1 MGTAIVILMI
11 LWAVAGWAHNRTAK
25 RLRERMAILE
35 RENVHL
41 AGGVVAAKKSGIDG
55 LADLRRELAGH
66 IEELM
71 SRIIGIDQRLLTLEN
86 KQPKIAASPRK
97 STWKQFRSEVER
109 ASEPE
114 EAE

>member
-1 MGTAIVILMI
+1 MGIAIAIMI
-11 LWAVAGWAHNRTAK
+11 LLLVAVETTHRRTA
-25 RLRERMAILE
+25 RLLRERMAIIE

-41 AGGVVAAKKSGIDG
+41 AGGIVAAKKSGIDG

-86 KQPKIAASPRK
+86 KQPKITAKPAKVNWRK
-97 STWKQFRSEVER
+97 FRDTIERST
-109 ASEPE
+109 EPE